1 MFLDGQNHPEFN
13 ATGGDPNSSIFAQIV
28 EFAKNLPLFSD
39 LNMEAQ
45 VIQRK
50 KKSINFIEQF
60 RGMEI
65 IFLFTNEPLYASQ
78 NNPNKLQTD

>member
-60 RGMEI
+60 RGMKI

>member
-45 VIQRK
+45 VKFSFSK
-50 KKSINFIEQF
+50 KAKKFET
-60 RGMEI
+60 
-65 IFLFTNEPLYASQ
+65 IFHLI
-78 NNPNKLQTD
+78 

>member
-45 VIQRK
+45 VNLK
-50 KKSINFIEQF
+50 EKVSINFV
-60 RGMEI
+60 
-65 IFLFTNEPLYASQ
+65 
-78 NNPNKLQTD
+78 

>member
-39 LNMEAQ
+39 LNLNSQ
-45 VIQRK
+45 V
-50 KKSINFIEQF
+50 SLLYLVYVPTWL
-60 RGMEI
+60 
-65 IFLFTNEPLYASQ
+65 FLGYTYE
-78 NNPNKLQTD
+78 

>member
-1 MFLDGQNHPEFN
+1 MFLGGQNHPEFN

-45 VIQRK
+45 VIQK
-50 KKSINFIEQF
+50 EKH
-60 RGMEI
+60 
-65 IFLFTNEPLYASQ
+65 L
-78 NNPNKLQTD
+78 NKFH